1 MMGYELK
8 SGLENIKNFFKRVLR
23 LKIAI
28 RTTAIKMK
36 HIVEEKKRYR
46 YAEVIFTS
54 VYKKKND
61 KSNFSQWQNWQITC
75 FYQEIA
81 IAKTAVSF
89 VFINVLDVFGIY

>member
-1 MMGYELK
+1 MAGYELK

-54 VYKKKND
+54 VYKKK
-61 KSNFSQWQNWQITC
+61 KKKWQIKFFTMT
-75 FYQEIA
+75 
-81 IAKTAVSF
+81 KLTNR
-89 VFINVLDVFGIY
+89 VFLSGDRDR

>member
-54 VYKKKND
+54 VYKKK
-61 KSNFSQWQNWQITC
+61 KWQIKFFTMTKLTNHM
-75 FYQEIA
+75 FL
-81 IAKTAVSF
+81 SG
-89 VFINVLDVFGIY
+89 DRDR